1 MMSARKPVITLLCL
15 LSCLLSLISS
25 SAFAATERLEV
36 RIRSTIL
43 NIRETTSTKSPIID
57 VLQQGDVITVTTT
70 GLPDWIRLDDGRGYI
85 SIHYVDVLSR
95 TPVIESPAEIAER
108 TARQPEP
115 APITE
120 EPAKAPTPEPSV
132 ATTPV
137 EASEPEALNA
147 QAQTPESQAAE
158 LITEETA
165 TTEVSPPQ
173 ETPLQAEPESTTELS
188 APLQQSLTDNQAQ
201 QPDVVTPD
209 TPAVCSVSS
218 ANSEMTVSSI
228 ATTCRKNLKTL
239 YYEACEVAF
248 NLEFNSSCD
257 QAGEVSVTCS
267 ATVQTTNIN
276 QTDKV
281 AELQQEATIYLKEK
295 ASSRQKLLWM
305 PATAQQQITDIQ
317 LRQKLCVLN

>member
-15 LSCLLSLISS
+15 LSCLFSLLSS

-43 NIRETTSTKSPIID
+43 NIRETTSTKSPIVD
-57 VLQQGDVITVTTT
+57 VLKQGDVITVTTT
-70 GLPDWIRLDDGRGYI
+70 GLPDWIRLDDSRGYI

-108 TARQPEP
+108 TALQPEP

-120 EPAKAPTPEPSV
+120 EPAKTPTPEPSV
-132 ATTPV
+132 ATIPV
-137 EASEPEALNA
+137 EASEPDTPK
-147 QAQTPESQAAE
+147 AQTPESRTPE
-158 LITEETA
+158 LVTEATA

-173 ETPLQAEPESTTELS
+173 ETPLQPEPESTTELS
-188 APLQQSLTDNQAQ
+188 EPQQQSLTNHQAQ

-209 TPAVCSVSS
+209 TPPVCSVSS

-239 YYEACEVAF
+239 YYEACEIAF
-248 NLEFNSSCD
+248 NLEFISSCD

-281 AELQQEATIYLKEK
+281 AELQQEATIYMKDK